1 MEKSKKTAKE
11 TDVTKDKTVGQENEA
26 TPEETAAI
34 TCAYCSE
41 NMFRYVLPRF
51 NRTFGIVILVVGV
64 LLSLFMSPLLGL
76 PMVVI
81 GAYMGVAARSIWM
94 CESCGTAVERI
105 NA

>member
-1 MEKSKKTAKE
+1 MKDSKNVEEK
-11 TDVTKDKTVGQENEA
+11 TDVKKEKTVDQENETSQEA
-26 TPEETAAI
+26 IAAI

-41 NMFRYVLPRF
+41 KMFRYVLPKF
-51 NRTFGIVILVVGV
+51 NRTFGIIILVVGV

-81 GAYMGVAARSIWM
+81 GAYMGVASRAIWM

-105 NA
+105 DA